1 MHEVLRIS
9 AGDLR
14 KAITF
19 LQSASDLYGR
29 RVTPANVIEISGIF
43 PDKLVG
49 ETIRC
54 VKTAGYDGVRRQA
67 QTVMLGG
74 YNILGVLERVR
85 SAEKLEPIAPCF
97 ANNTLHHTR
106 SSVKPSLATQR

>member
-1 MHEVLRIS
+1 MLRIS

-67 QTVMLGG
+67 QTIMLGG

-85 SAEKLEPIAPCF
+85 ERIAGIWLSPHLQTMPF
-97 ANNTLHHTR
+97 NSPTAL
-106 SSVKPSLATQR
+106 